1 MNNIS
6 EDFDPCS
13 EAPEL
18 KLSISK
24 VRRWTAMTLFCCPSF
39 AQRPWAEMD
48 LEDWQI
54 HAIRAWEISG
64 ILTKELQRQRKRQ
77 DLRGETP
84 NSDGRSLRKIVST
97 VDDVLALIPENGIIL
112 KKELFQKLY
121 GIVARDDT
129 REFIAQLLRDGRIF
143 IRKIPSLGPKPFTAY
158 SRTESTKP

>member
-6 EDFDPCS
+6 EDFDPYS